1 MQSGT
6 TIQKPPAEVF
16 DPTVSRMIKTKS
28 ATLPRMASSPP
39 VGGGAGGVASIPEIV
54 VSKVQYKSMSL
65 FVIVLLLL
73 LIGLNVFLYVKLWEL
88 EKLETHGHRVQ
99 YPDFTKLR

>member
-1 MQSGT
+1 
-6 TIQKPPAEVF
+6 
-16 DPTVSRMIKTKS
+16 MIKTKS

-39 VGGGAGGVASIPEIV
+39 VGGGAGVASIPEIV

-88 EKLETHGHRVQ
+88 EKLETHSRVVQ